1 MNRERFVLLFSLL
14 LLFVVMTG
22 ALVWSHVFNAK
33 EFFMAGTRPSFEE
46 PTDLKPRLPPL
57 RGTDAVRGSGDPKA
71 VTIVEFAD
79 FNCEYCRLTYQ
90 ELKKAFATTNTPI
103 RFIWRT
109 FPIDLSDPRTL
120 VTASAAH
127 CANQQQKFW
136 DIYDRLF
143 TMINPTTES
152 IVKLANEAKLNVTV
166 FEQCLNSP
174 GRLQALQADLQIAK
188 DHNITGAPTL
198 FVGKQTF
205 NGFVSAEEIRAAVIQ
220 EYQR

>member
-1 MNRERFVLLFSLL
+1 MKN
-14 LLFVVMTG
+14 
-22 ALVWSHVFNAK
+22 
-33 EFFMAGTRPSFEE
+33 
-46 PTDLKPRLPPL
+46 PRTLNLAFLPFAAPI
-57 RGTDAVRGSGDPKA
+57 AVRGSGDPKA

-174 GRLQALQADLQIAK
+174 GRLQALQADLQNAK

>member
-22 ALVWSHVFNAK
+22 TLIWSHFFTAN
-33 EFFMAGTRPSFEE
+33 EFFLAGTQPRFEE
-46 PTDLKPRLPPL
+46 PKNLEPRLPPL
-57 RGTDAVRGSGDPKA
+57 RGTDPIRGSGDPKA

-90 ELKKAFATTNTPI
+90 ELKKAFATTNIPV
-103 RFIWRT
+103 RFLWRT

-120 VTASAAH
+120 LTASAAH

-136 DIYDRLF
+136 DLYDRLF
-143 TMINPTTES
+143 TMINPTSES
-152 IVKLANEAKLNVTV
+152 VVKLANEAKLNVNV
-166 FEQCLNSP
+166 FEKCLQ
-174 GRLQALQADLQIAK
+174 GQERLQTLQADLQIAK

-205 NGFVSAEEIRAAVIQ
+205 NGFVSAEEIRAALAQ